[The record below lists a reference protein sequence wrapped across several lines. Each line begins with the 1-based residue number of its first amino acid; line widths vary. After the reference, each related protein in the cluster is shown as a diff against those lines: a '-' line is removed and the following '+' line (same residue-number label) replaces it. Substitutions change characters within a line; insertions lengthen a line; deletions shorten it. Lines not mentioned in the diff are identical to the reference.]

1 MKGTSSVDRGGLQD
15 LEDRKGT
22 SRIDFENR
30 SGIFV
35 FWARAPEWFNAILK
49 EAREEMKK
57 WLLCVAIGVLV
68 WPVVGSASEAN
79 SENGEF
85 VLEDIVVTAT
95 KTEER
100 RADVPNSVILIDETE
115 IEGSVAD
122 SLGELL
128 ANELGIDLRSYGGFG
143 GASQG
148 MHIRG
153 MGADGTQVFINGV
166 NVNSPSLGQA
176 DVARIPLNNIERI
189 EVVKGSGS
197 LLYGTGAMGGTIS
210 LITKGPEH
218 DKIDLKANA
227 GYGSEDTYQL
237 LAEHGMFLSDEFGYY
252 LTAGRRETD
261 GFRDNSDLTHTDVTL
276 KLVYEIPDL
285 LDMSL
290 YGDYI
295 DREYGRPGVKPP
307 QGTESFYVN
316 GEQVYSSDA
325 GSTLDQG
332 ADEDAHLVF
341 EVKGTPSEK
350 FGYNFRTDYS
360 HSEAYN
366 LTRYYSSFTDSVPG
380 NKSWTTNE
388 VFTIEGNVDFNPF
401 EGLDFLLGADYR
413 DYDWEN
419 ESMDL
424 DGFGIEYAGMREQT
438 GAQLD
443 TSGLYAEAKYRPCAY
458 FRALAGIRH
467 EDHSTFGSEAVS
479 RFGITINA
487 AENTVFKFSRGKHFN
502 APTLNDLFY
511 PHEDWGWGMGASGN
525 PDLRP
530 ETGYHT
536 DATFEQT
543 LFDDR
548 VFITFTYFEWD
559 INDKI
564 RWVPNESFFYRPQNL
579 DRYEADGWELGTKI
593 RPFHNAVLALSYTN
607 TDAEEDL
614 ESGVKRQALY
624 TPDSQFKG
632 DFRYW
637 TDFGFS
643 ASLTL
648 RYVSERPYY
657 ASELDVDPTKIL
669 DDYWTTDVKIEQ
681 RIYDHWTLSL
691 QGNNLFDEEHDTY
704 YSSFYDSTGASTIVG
719 YPGAERSVFFRVLYE
734 Y

>member
-1 MKGTSSVDRGGLQD
+1 MKTWLILTAVITAWVWPGWSSGY
-15 LEDRKGT
+15 
-22 SRIDFENR
+22 
-30 SGIFV
+30 
-35 FWARAPEWFNAILK
+35 
-49 EAREEMKK
+49 EARWEGE
-57 WLLCVAIGVLV
+57 
-68 WPVVGSASEAN
+68 
-79 SENGEF
+79 EF
-85 VLEDIVVTAT
+85 VLEDTVVTAT

-100 RADVPNSVILIDETE
+100 RADIPNSVILIDETE
-115 IEGSVAD
+115 IEESVAE

-176 DVARIPLNNIERI
+176 DVARVPLNNIERI

-210 LITKGPEH
+210 IITKGPEH
-218 DKIDLKANA
+218 DKIDLKVKA

-276 KLVYEIPDL
+276 KLVYEIPDI

-307 QGTESFYVN
+307 PGTESFYVN

-350 FGYNFRTDYS
+350 FEFNFRSDYS

-366 LTRYYSSFTDSVPG
+366 LTRYYSSFTNSVPG
-380 NKSWTTNE
+380 SKSWTTNE

-413 DYDWEN
+413 DYDWKN
-419 ESMDL
+419 ESVDL
-424 DGFGIEYAGMREQT
+424 DGSGIEYTGMREQT

-443 TSGLYAEAKYRPCAY
+443 TNGLYAEAKYRPCTY
-458 FRALAGIRH
+458 FRALAGIRR
-467 EDHSTFGSEAVS
+467 EEHSTFGSETVS
-479 RFGITINA
+479 RYGFTVNA
-487 AENTVFKFSRGKHFN
+487 SENMVFKFSRGKHFN
-502 APTLNDLFY
+502 APTPNDLFW
-511 PHEDWGWGMGASGN
+511 PEEDWGWGMGASGN

-536 DATFEQT
+536 DLTFEQT
-543 LFDDR
+543 LLHHKA
-548 VFITFTYFEWD
+548 FITFSYFDWD
-559 INDKI
+559 IHDKI
-564 RWVPNESFFYRPQNL
+564 RWVPNESYFYRPQNL
-579 DRYEADGWELGTKI
+579 DVYEADGWELGAKI
-593 RPFHNAVLALSYTN
+593 RPFDHMLLALSYTN
-607 TDAEEDL
+607 TEAEENL
-614 ESGVKRQALY
+614 SGGVKRQALY

-632 DFRYW
+632 DLRYW
-637 TDFGFS
+637 TESGFS

-648 RYVSERPYY
+648 RYVSERPGNY
-657 ASELDVDPTKIL
+657 ASDGDVTPAKIL

-681 RIYDHWTLSL
+681 PIYDQWTLSL
-691 QGNNLFDEEHDTY
+691 QCNNLFDEEYDTY
-704 YSSFYDSTGASTIVG
+704 YASFYDSTGTPTIVG
-719 YPGAERSVFFRVLYE
+719 YPGAERSVLFRVSYE

>member
-1 MKGTSSVDRGGLQD
+1 MKTRLILTAVITAWVWPGWSS
-15 LEDRKGT
+15 
-22 SRIDFENR
+22 
-30 SGIFV
+30 
-35 FWARAPEWFNAILK
+35 AY
-49 EAREEMKK
+49 EARFEGE
-57 WLLCVAIGVLV
+57 
-68 WPVVGSASEAN
+68 
-79 SENGEF
+79 EF
-85 VLEDIVVTAT
+85 VLEDTVVTAT
-95 KTEER
+95 KTEEKR
-100 RADVPNSVILIDETE
+100 SDIPNSVILIDEAE
-115 IEGSVAD
+115 IENATAE

-153 MGADGTQVFINGV
+153 MGADGTQVFVNGV

-176 DVARIPLNNIERI
+176 DVARVPLNNIERI

-210 LITKGPEH
+210 IITKGPKH

-227 GYGSEDTYQL
+227 EYGSEDTYQL
-237 LAEHGMFLSDEFGYY
+237 LAEHGMFLSEEFGYY

-276 KLVYEIPDL
+276 KLVYEIPDI

-307 QGTESFYVN
+307 PRTESFYVN
-316 GEQVYSSDA
+316 GEQVYSRDA
-325 GSTLDQG
+325 ASTLDRG

-341 EVKGTPSEK
+341 EVKGTPSGM
-350 FGYNFRTDYS
+350 FGFNFRTDYS
-360 HSEAYN
+360 YSEAYN
-366 LTRYYSSFTDSVPG
+366 LTRYYSSFTNSVPG
-380 NKSWTTNE
+380 SKSWTTNE

-419 ESMDL
+419 ENVNL
-424 DGFGIEYAGMREQT
+424 DGSGIEYAGMREQT
-438 GAQLD
+438 SAQLD
-443 TSGLYAEAKYRPCAY
+443 TNGLYAEAEYRPCAY
-458 FRALAGIRH
+458 FRALAGIRR
-467 EDHSTFGSEAVS
+467 EEHSTFGSETVS
-479 RFGITINA
+479 RFGFTINA
-487 AENTVFKFSRGKHFN
+487 SENTVFKFSRGKHFK

-511 PHEDWGWGMGASGN
+511 PYEDWGWGMGASGN

-536 DATFEQT
+536 DVTFEQT
-543 LFDDR
+543 LLDHR
-548 VFITFTYFEWD
+548 AFITFSYFDWD

-564 RWVPNESFFYRPQNL
+564 RWVPNESYFYRPQNL
-579 DRYEADGWELGTKI
+579 DVYEADGWELGAKI
-593 RPFHNAVLALSYTN
+593 SPFDHMLLALSYTN
-607 TDAEEDL
+607 TEAEENL
-614 ESGVKRQALY
+614 SGGVKRQALY

-632 DFRYW
+632 DWRYW
-637 TDFGFS
+637 TESGFS

-657 ASELDVDPTKIL
+657 ESELNADPTKIL

-681 RIYDHWTLSL
+681 QVYEHWILSL
-691 QGNNLFDEEHDTY
+691 QCNNLFDEEYDTY
-704 YSSFYDSTGASTIVG
+704 HASFYDSTGTSTIVG
-719 YPGAERSVFFRVLYE
+719 YPGAERSLFFRVSYE